1 MSNDSDH
8 DDIGFASTRA
18 SMEAPAPAAPA
29 APGENAP
36 ELNAGM
42 TLNDTYRLVALLGRG
57 GMGEVWTAEHLRLPK
72 KVAIKVLLP
81 SVSASGEVVAR
92 FQREAEIGSRLAH
105 PHIVHVTDFN
115 SLPDGRKYIAME
127 FLEGSSLH
135 DRMVQGPMPYPEV
148 AEILEQTGRGLKVA
162 HEAGVVHRDLKP
174 DNIFLAAEPS
184 SDPPYRVKILDFGIS
199 KIQTADRALT
209 RDMAVMGTPGYMA
222 PEQAMGQTK
231 QLGPEADQ
239 FALATIAYEM
249 LSGEVAFDGETL
261 AEIVLRVVQATPPP
275 LESVVQGVPAH
286 ATAAIAKGMAKE
298 ATERFENVEAFVE
311 AFVGRGTPAAA
322 AIPATALAA
331 PVAAPSA
338 SSTAPATAEPVPTA
352 ASHEPTASGGGG
364 KMALAAL
371 FGALLVGGGL
381 AAFMLVGGD
390 EPAQEPNETLAET
403 NEATTDPT
411 SMEAAETDGPDAMAE
426 PAAMVDTTMGES
438 ATGATADSEMS
449 ESAMTEA
456 PESAMDE
463 PTMATAMSESAMA
476 GRMQPSG
483 MGLSPEAQQLLD
495 EAQQELAS
503 GNPRRALSLA
513 QRSFREDRSAQ
524 AREMMGRA
532 HCLMRDLGAANAM
545 ARALPRGSYRRL
557 ASYCQRQGITLAPH

>member
-1 MSNDSDH
+1 MLRPVMSNGND
-8 DDIGFASTRA
+8 DDIAFASTRA
-18 SMEAPAPAAPA
+18 SMDAPAPSAPP

-36 ELNAGM
+36 ELKAGM

-115 SLPDGRKYIAME
+115 TLPDGRKYIAME
-127 FLEGSSLH
+127 FLEGSALH
-135 DRMVQGPMPYPEV
+135 DRMIQGPMPFAEV

-174 DNIFLAAEPS
+174 DNIFLSAEPS

-222 PEQAMGQTK
+222 PEQAMGHTK

-261 AEIVLRVVQATPPP
+261 AEIVLQVVQATPPP
-275 LESVVQGVPAH
+275 IQTVVQGVPDH
-286 ATAAIAKGMAKE
+286 AAAAIARGMAKDPKD
-298 ATERFENVEAFVE
+298 RFESVEAFVE
-311 AFVGRGTPAAA
+311 AFVGRGDAVA
-322 AIPATALAA
+322 AIPATQLAA
-331 PVAAPSA
+331 QPAAATPTPA
-338 SSTAPATAEPVPTA
+338 TPTPATAEPVPTVA
-352 ASHEPTASGGGG
+352 PHEPQATSGGSG
-364 KMALAAL
+364 KLVAAAL
-371 FGALLVGGGL
+371 VGALLVGGGV
-381 AAFMLVGGD
+381 AAVFLVGGD
-390 EPAQEPNETLAET
+390 DSSVEPVAEGPVETPETPETAATMETEPAGT
-403 NEATTDPT
+403 
-411 SMEAAETDGPDAMAE
+411 MEAE
-426 PAAMVDTTMGES
+426 PAETME
-438 ATGATADSEMS
+438 AEPAETMEAEPAETMEAEPAPVMT
-449 ESAMTEA
+449 ETAMTE
-456 PESAMDE
+456 
-463 PTMATAMSESAMA
+463 TAMTGGM
-476 GRMQPSG
+476 RPSL
-483 MGLSPEAQQLLD
+483 MGLSPEAAELL
-495 EAQQELAS
+495 EQAQAALAT
-503 GNPRRALSLA
+503 NPRQALSLA
-513 QRSFREDRSAQ
+513 QRSFRADRSPL

-532 HCLMRDLGAANAM
+532 HCAMHDLGAANAM
-545 ARALPRGSYRRL
+545 ARALPRAGYRRL
-557 ASYCQRQGITLAPH
+557 ARYCQNNGVTLAPR

>member
-1 MSNDSDH
+1 MLRPVMSNGN
-8 DDIGFASTRA
+8 DDDLAFASTRA
-18 SMEAPAPAAPA
+18 SMDAPAPP

-36 ELNAGM
+36 ELKAGM

-115 SLPDGRKYIAME
+115 TLPDGRKYIAME
-127 FLEGSSLH
+127 FLEGSPLH
-135 DRMVQGPMPYPEV
+135 DRMVQGPMPFKEV

-174 DNIFLAAEPS
+174 DNIFLADEPS

-222 PEQAMGQTK
+222 PEQAMGHTA

-275 LESVVQGVPAH
+275 IQSVVQGVPQH
-286 ATAAIAKGMAKE
+286 AAEAIARGMAKDPK
-298 ATERFENVEAFVE
+298 ERFESVEAFVD
-311 AFVGRGTPAAA
+311 AFVGRGAAPAA
-322 AIPATALAA
+322 AIPATQLASEPA
-331 PVAAPSA
+331 VPATPP
-338 SSTAPATAEPVPTA
+338 PATAEPVPTIGA
-352 ASHEPTASGGGG
+352 HEPQPASGGG
-364 KMALAAL
+364 KIVAAAL
-371 FGALLVGGGL
+371 VGALLVGGGV
-381 AAFMLVGGD
+381 AAFFLMGGED
-390 EPAQEPNETLAET
+390 PPDPIAEEPTESHEIED
-403 NEATTDPT
+403 TTDPT
-411 SMEAAETDGPDAMAE
+411 MEAETAE
-426 PAAMVDTTMGES
+426 
-438 ATGATADSEMS
+438 TGATMEAETGATM
-449 ESAMTEA
+449 EAETETMEAETTETAMTE
-456 PESAMDE
+456 
-463 PTMATAMSESAMA
+463 TAMTETAMTA
-476 GRMQPSG
+476 MTETAMTETETAMTGMRPSL
-483 MGLSPEAQQLLD
+483 MGLSPEAAELL
-495 EAQQELAS
+495 EQAQAALAS
-503 GNPRRALSLA
+503 NPRQALSLA
-513 QRSFREDRSAQ
+513 QRSFRIDRSPL

-532 HCLMRDLGAANAM
+532 HCAMRDLGAANAM
-545 ARALPRGSYRRL
+545 ARALPRAGYRRL
-557 ASYCQRQGITLAPH
+557 ARYCENQGVTLAPR